1 MDVQDYFEFIDETS
15 IRIKGHRIHIDE
27 VLEERLQGKEPEE
40 ILCCFPRLPLEKIY
54 ATLLYYEANKT
65 EVEAYLAR
73 VREEKRKSEKKW
85 QRTQGR
91 RFYSLKSENTSE
103 KSRQNRLLRESSTR
117 FGMNLHETTIPHL
130 P

>member
-15 IRIKGHRIHIDE
+15 IRIKGHRVYIDE

-73 VREEKRKSEKKW
+73 VREEKRKSEKEW
-85 QRTQGR
+85 QRTQRPMLLFVEEREHR
-91 RFYSLKSENTSE
+91 RKERAEQIASGKFNPLWDE
-103 KSRQNRLLRESSTR
+103 
-117 FGMNLHETTIPHL
+117 PA
-130 P
+130 